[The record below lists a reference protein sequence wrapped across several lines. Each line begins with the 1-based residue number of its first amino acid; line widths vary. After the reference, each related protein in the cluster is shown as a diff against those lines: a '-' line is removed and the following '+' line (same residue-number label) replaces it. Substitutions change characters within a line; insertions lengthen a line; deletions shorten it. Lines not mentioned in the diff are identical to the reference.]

1 VMPIGTRIALDRER
15 IGNLAEVESTLEHAE
30 RERALGRSPTAAER
44 RVLLYHAR
52 RGTTSALYERLRQQ
66 YPDWSPPG

>member
-1 VMPIGTRIALDRER
+1 MVPTGTRIALDRER
-15 IGNLAEVESTLEHAE
+15 IGNLAEIESTLELAE